1 MRTTLDRSKNE
12 IATDFT
18 EEMWDKGN
26 LKIADEIF
34 SRGFIDHD
42 PVTGQLPGLN
52 GYKQMVMDFRNAFPN
67 LRVKNEDVIVE
78 GDKIVVRWTAHG
90 THSGQLMNIQPT
102 NKSLIL
108 KGIDI
113 LLVENHMI
121 VERWGEFDALGML
134 SQLGVLPQQ

>member
-1 MRTTLDRSKNE
+1 MSTLLDRNKNQ
-12 IATDFT
+12 IAVNFT

-26 LKIADEIF
+26 LKIADEIL
-34 SRGFIDHD
+34 SKDFIDHD

-52 GYKQMVMDFRNAFPN
+52 GYKQMVIDFRNAFPD

-90 THSGQLMNIQPT
+90 KHSGQLMNIPPT
-102 NKSLIL
+102 NKSVML

-113 LLVENHMI
+113 LLVENNKI

-134 SQLGVLPQQ
+134 SQLGVLPQ